1 MPKNTQIAFFL
12 TLYLRILEMSKLIF
26 AALEEVL
33 ASVGAQLLGSP
44 AISVQ
49 LCYLSAGKQSQ
60 WH

>member
-26 AALEEVL
+26 APLEKAL
-33 ASVGAQLLGSP
+33 AYVGAQLP
-44 AISVQ
+44 ETPEISVQ